1 MSDEQAILEANQ
13 TFYAAFATR
22 DMAMMEQVW
31 ALEAPIC
38 CIHPGWAPLLGRRG
52 V

>member
-1 MSDEQAILEANQ
+1 MSDEQAILDANLA
-13 TFYAAFATR
+13 FYSAFAAR
-22 DMAMMEQVW
+22 EMAKIEQVW